1 MKFRRWY
8 YNLFSSFY
16 DGFVRLHSRDA
27 GASMRSF
34 LAETAML
41 DKGCTAVDLCTGT
54 GSSAI
59 CMARKD
65 GVRVIGIDFS
75 EKMLRQAQRKSSG
88 ESGCFW
94 VQADVTA
101 MPLSSCSVDRVTCA
115 YAMYELSCDG
125 RKGALEEAV
134 RVLRPGGMFIMME
147 HLPPIRPLVKL
158 FYLIRIYALGTSGVR
173 SFAGSEEKELI
184 RFFEKIGTATAPGG
198 KTKAVYGF
206 KPGHGGQLPGRT

>member
-8 YNLFSSFY
+8 YDLFSSFY
-16 DGFVRLHSRDA
+16 DAFVRLHSRDT

-41 DKGCTAVDLCTGT
+41 EKGCTTVDLCTGT

-59 CMARKD
+59 RMARED
-65 GVRVIGIDFS
+65 GVRVVGIDFS
-75 EKMLRQAQRKSSG
+75 EKMLRQAHRKSRPK
-88 ESGCFW
+88 SGCFW

-101 MPLSSCSVDRVTCA
+101 LPVSSCSVDRVTCA
-115 YAMYELSCDG
+115 YAMYELSCEE

-134 RVLRPGGMFIMME
+134 RVLRPGGMFIMVE

-158 FYLIRIYALGTSGVR
+158 LYLIRIYALGTRGVR
-173 SFAGSEEKELI
+173 AFAGSEEEELI
-184 RFFEKIGTATAPGG
+184 RFFEEIGTATAPGG
-198 KTKAVYGF
+198 RTKAVYGF
-206 KPGHGGQLPGRT
+206 KTGYGKLSPGRT